1 MPKLCFAKLRN
12 AGTSTDERHPCRW
25 EPAMLNRI
33 QRHKVDTTT
42 LVSWQYR
49 QLASEALSSGFV
61 GSIAVKTARMANAK
75 NQKSATGH
83 AKCGRQPRAHPIT
96 PCLSRTPPRPA
107 LLRGEV

>member
-1 MPKLCFAKLRN
+1 
-12 AGTSTDERHPCRW
+12 
-25 EPAMLNRI
+25 MLNRI

-83 AKCGRQPRAHPIT
+83 AKCGLEALRADGGD
-96 PCLSRTPPRPA
+96 A
-107 LLRGEV
+107 LIASPDEPTTAHGWQ